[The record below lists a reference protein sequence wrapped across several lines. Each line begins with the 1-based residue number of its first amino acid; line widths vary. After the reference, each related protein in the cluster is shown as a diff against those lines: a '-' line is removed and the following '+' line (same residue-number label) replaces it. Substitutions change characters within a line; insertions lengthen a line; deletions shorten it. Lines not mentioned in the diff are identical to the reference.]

1 MKSLLNKIYPYVFL
15 LGMVGAFSACDSLL
29 DAENPNQLT
38 EDSLS
43 DPRAFNAMVNGA
55 ERTVM
60 QAYANIGLPY
70 SVVSDEVVW
79 IGSRDA
85 WAQLDFGSVD
95 DINNEFTDAA
105 WFFVTE
111 ARYWCDEVIKRGEAF
126 ERVTINANDLA
137 RAYLMGATISVIIAD
152 MYDDFVIASDK
163 LEAGAP
169 VGPGNMSSL
178 YDKAIG
184 YLEKANALKS
194 GDFAILSMMA
204 RTHQAKGIWGKVN
217 PVNTSSPLVASSAA
231 VSFANQA
238 LAVSGGEDAYFKLVV
253 EPTARPGGLAFASE
267 INSRLEQRLSNVYI
281 INDGPRVASPGDG
294 DPYNTIKL
302 YDPIDNIPDP
312 ALNRIVVDF
321 ATSFLDY
328 DFIMSSTREMYLILA
343 EDALANNKTDEFTNN
358 INKLRA
364 LDGLTPYSGQI
375 PALNLLKHARRVN
388 LYLQGRRLSDH
399 YRFNDP
405 SPYWLAG
412 RPTLTK
418 PGTFFAI
425 TISEILANPNIN

>member
-1 MKSLLNKIYPYVFL
+1 MKSLINKIYPYVFM
-15 LGMVGAFSACDSLL
+15 LGIAGAFSACENLL
-29 DAENPNQLT
+29 DAENPNQFV

-43 DPRAFNAMVNGA
+43 DPGAFKAMVNGA
-55 ERTVM
+55 ERTVT

-70 SVVSDEVVW
+70 AVVSDELIW

-126 ERVTINANDLA
+126 DAAKISSDDLV
-137 RAYLMGATISVIIAD
+137 RAYVFGATIYTIIAD
-152 MYDDFVIASDK
+152 MFDDFVVASDK
-163 LEAGAP
+163 QEAGAP
-169 VGPGNMSSL
+169 VGPANMSSL

-194 GDFAILSMMA
+194 GDFSILSMMA
-204 RTHQAKGIWGKVN
+204 RVHQAKGIWGKVN
-217 PVNTSSPLVASSAA
+217 PVNTSSPLVASSTAA
-231 VSFANQA
+231 SFANQA
-238 LAVSGGEDAYFKLVV
+238 IAAAAGGEAYFKLVV

-267 INSRLEQRLSNVYI
+267 VNSRLEQRLSNTYI
-281 INDGPRVASPGDG
+281 INNGPRVASPDDG
-294 DPYNTIKL
+294 DASNTIAL
-302 YDPIDNIPDP
+302 YDPIDNVPDP
-312 ALNRIVVDF
+312 ALHSIVVDF

-343 EDALANNKTDEFTNN
+343 EDALANNKTDEFTNA
-358 INKLRA
+358 INQLRA

-375 PALNLLKHARRVN
+375 PAIDLLKHSRRVN

-412 RPTLTK
+412 RPTVAN
-418 PGTFFAI
+418 PGAFFPI
-425 TISEILANPNIN
+425 TISEIQSNPNVN